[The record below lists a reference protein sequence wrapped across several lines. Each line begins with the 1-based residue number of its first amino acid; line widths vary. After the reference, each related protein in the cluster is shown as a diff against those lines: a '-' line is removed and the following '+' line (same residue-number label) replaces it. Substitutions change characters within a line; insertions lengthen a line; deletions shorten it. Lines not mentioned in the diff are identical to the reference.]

1 MTTLVAEMTKEE
13 LVQVIETVIEQKLL
27 DLFDDL
33 DAGLEL
39 KLGVRGRL
47 LRQQEMVAQG
57 ERGQLFT
64 DVIHQIGHRRE
75 IYR

>member
-13 LVQVIETVIEQKLL
+13 LVQVIETVIEQKLM

-39 KLGVRGRL
+39 KPSVRERL
-47 LRQQEMVAQG
+47 LRQREMVAQG
-57 ERGQLFT
+57 ERGQLFGE
-64 DVIHQIGHRRE
+64 VMKELGLS
-75 IYR
+75 

>member
-13 LVQVIETVIEQKLL
+13 LVQVIETVIERKLM

-39 KLGVRGRL
+39 KPSVRERL
-47 LRQQEMVAQG
+47 LRQREMVAQG
-57 ERGQLFT
+57 ERGQLFGE
-64 DVIHQIGHRRE
+64 VMKELGLS
-75 IYR
+75 

>member
-13 LVQVIETVIEQKLL
+13 LVQVIETVIERKLM

-39 KLGVRGRL
+39 KPSVRERL
-47 LRQQEMVAQG
+47 LRQREMVVQG
-57 ERGQLFT
+57 ERGQPFG
-64 DVIHQIGHRRE
+64 DVMKELGLS
-75 IYR
+75 

>member
-13 LVQVIETVIEQKLL
+13 LVQVIETVIEQKLM

-39 KLGVRGRL
+39 KPSVRERL
-47 LRQQEMVAQG
+47 LRQREMVAQG
-57 ERGQLFT
+57 ERGQPFGDELC
-64 DVIHQIGHRRE
+64 
-75 IYR
+75 

>member
-13 LVQVIETVIEQKLL
+13 LVQVIETVIEQKLM

-39 KLGVRGRL
+39 KPSMRERL
-47 LRQQEMVAQG
+47 LRQREMVAQG
-57 ERGQLFT
+57 ERGQPFGDELC
-64 DVIHQIGHRRE
+64 
-75 IYR
+75 